1 MVFLLDVLLDPMV
14 LTVYPD
20 TPQTVF
26 SGREGDFMSPCMS
39 TASVYC

>member
-1 MVFLLDVLLDPMV
+1 MVSLLDVLLDPMV

-26 SGREGDFMSPCMS
+26 EAGKGILCLC
-39 TASVYC
+39 V